1 MAMPDILDLEG
12 HMGRSDRPRRL
23 PMGQWRGKYL
33 DTGPPRGPGHY
44 SQDGSWWWDDHQH
57 RWFRVTDQEDVL
69 EIEAEDV
76 GGISLAASL
85 LTTLSSQYGNG
96 YFRFVAQAHSAD
108 PRWPTYAVAGVTF
121 PGTRPSPEDVG
132 AQGAWLDGQRQRFDE
147 LHRQLLEEGWRPAGH
162 GVHWWSVIYR
172 RPDLDWETPADA
184 YEQTQRS
191 A

>member
-1 MAMPDILDLEG
+1 M
-12 HMGRSDRPRRL
+12 MGN
-23 PMGQWRGKYL
+23 WRGKYL

-44 SQDGSWWWDDHQH
+44 SEDGHWWWDDTHR
-57 RWFRVTDQEDVL
+57 RWFRILDQEDVL

-96 YFRFVAQAHSAD
+96 YFRFVARARSAD
-108 PRWPTYAVAGVTF
+108 PRWPTYAMAGATF
-121 PGTRPSPEDVG
+121 PVTRPSLEDMA
-132 AQGAWLDGQRQRFDE
+132 AQGAWLEPQRERLRE
-147 LHRQLLEEGWRPAGH
+147 LRQQLLEEGWRPAGR
-162 GVHWWSVIYR
+162 GAHWWSAIYR

-184 YEQTQRS
+184 YQRERRS